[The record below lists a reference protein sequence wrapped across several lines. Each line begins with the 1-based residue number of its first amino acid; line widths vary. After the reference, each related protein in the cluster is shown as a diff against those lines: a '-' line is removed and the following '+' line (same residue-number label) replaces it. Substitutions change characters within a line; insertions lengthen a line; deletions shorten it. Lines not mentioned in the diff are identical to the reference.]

1 MRVGG
6 GERKRAER
14 EGGERKRAEREGAG
28 RKAHEPHPLTRGCG
42 SCISCG
48 LSSALAERSELELA
62 SFLKVIEFSA
72 NGEGD

>member
-1 MRVGG
+1 MGTEG
-6 GERKRAER
+6 KER
-14 EGGERKRAEREGAG
+14 ESGRREKESRERGVG
-28 RKAHEPHPLTRGCG
+28 RKAHEPHPLARGCG